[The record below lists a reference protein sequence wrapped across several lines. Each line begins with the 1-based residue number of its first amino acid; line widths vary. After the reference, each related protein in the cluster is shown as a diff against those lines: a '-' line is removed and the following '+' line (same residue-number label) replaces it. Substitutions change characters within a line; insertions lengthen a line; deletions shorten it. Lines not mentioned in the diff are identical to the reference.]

1 MARQTSAF
9 SLAEKFEK
17 YKNKKNV
24 KIFVKAKPNAKENKV
39 EETGPARF
47 TVAVKEPPKEGRANA
62 AIAKTLAE
70 HFKVPTSKIRL
81 VSGFSS
87 RNKIFE
93 I

>member
-1 MARQTSAF
+1 
-9 SLAEKFEK
+9 
-17 YKNKKNV
+17 V

>member
-1 MARQTSAF
+1 M
-9 SLAEKFEK
+9 
-17 YKNKKNV
+17 
-24 KIFVKAKPNAKENKV
+24 KIFVRAQPNSKNEKIEKADEAH
-39 EETGPARF
+39 F
-47 TVAVKEPPKEGRANA
+47 TVAVKEPPREGRANA